1 MKDSLRGRKLDHE
14 YCISRMDIL
23 RSVVNKEDILGKEFI
38 TNRCGVCVV
47 VSYENRHNVYV
58 TFKEHPYTTKCS
70 LGNLKKGEVSNPL
83 HPLTYGKGFKGVGKY
98 SFKDKKVSSL
108 WFGMM
113 NRSFNLNFKEK
124 YPTYRDVVV
133 CEEWLC
139 FQNFAEWCYSQKFFN
154 VTDFNGEPYELDKDI
169 LVRGNKTYS
178 PETCCFVP
186 KAINNLFKFSNRQ
199 NKKNPLGV
207 YFKKSLNKYGAS
219 YKDSEGKPRH
229 IGYFNNQIDA
239 FSAYKVVKESTIK
252 DVAVKYKDFIDQRTY
267 EAMVGWEV
275 TLKD

>member
-1 MKDSLRGRKLDHE
+1 MLDYKGCNSILVAFYDPFCIVKCAYGQLKDGR
-14 YCISRMDIL
+14 
-23 RSVVNKEDILGKEFI
+23 
-38 TNRCGVCVV
+38 
-47 VSYENRHNVYV
+47 
-58 TFKEHPYTTKCS
+58 
-70 LGNLKKGEVSNPL
+70 VSNPIL
-83 HPLTYGKGFKGVGKY
+83 PNVFNKGYLGVGSY
-98 SFKDKKVSSL
+98 NSVTHERLYYIWRSMLDRVYNDKRHLKQ
-108 WFGMM
+108 
-113 NRSFNLNFKEK
+113 
-124 YPTYRDVVV
+124 PTYRDVEV
-133 CEEWLC
+133 CKEWLC
-139 FQNFAEWCYSQKFFN
+139 FQNFAEWCYNQKFFN

-186 KAINNLFKFSNRQ
+186 KGINNLFKFSNRQ
-199 NKKNPLGV
+199 NKKNQLGV

-219 YKDSEGKPRH
+219 YKDSEGKHHH

-239 FSAYKVVKESTIK
+239 FYAYKVVKESTIK

>member
-1 MKDSLRGRKLDHE
+1 MKNRVGEKHITNEGCEIEIIEYISAANITIRFKSGIILNNRTYQNIKKGQIKNPNIKNICEVGYFGVGRYGTKQHRKL
-14 YCISRMDIL
+14 Y
-23 RSVVNKEDILGKEFI
+23 VVW
-38 TNRCGVCVV
+38 TNMIRRCYDEEVR
-47 VSYENRHNVYV
+47 E
-58 TFKEHPYTTKCS
+58 KC
-70 LGNLKKGEVSNPL
+70 
-83 HPLTYGKGFKGVGKY
+83 
-98 SFKDKKVSSL
+98 
-108 WFGMM
+108 
-113 NRSFNLNFKEK
+113 
-124 YPTYRDVVV
+124 PTYKDVTV
-133 CEEWLC
+133 CEEWHN

-219 YKDSEGKPRH
+219 YKDSEGKHRH